1 MNQNFNTMLTRL
13 GNHNPMS
20 LSVPETIPL
29 TLSSVFAFEDVD
41 SLNRVYDGEA
51 EGFIYSRMTNPVH
64 EALKE
69 VMRTI
74 DGGED
79 ALVFSS
85 GMAAITS
92 TLITHLKAG
101 DHVLA
106 SQALYGETYEFLKYQ
121 LSKFN
126 IDVTFINF
134 DDEDIDL
141 YFTPNTRLVYTETIS
156 NPLMAVN
163 DLRKLAEVAHEYGA
177 KLVVDNTFAT
187 PVVCQPLGLGAD
199 IVVYSATKYLCG
211 HGDVTGGIVVS
222 DQETIRAIDKVGTL
236 YGGCMSP
243 FDAWILIRSLKTL
256 ELRMKEHSGN
266 ALKLAAFFNSHSKIN
281 KVFYPGL
288 ESSPF
293 FDRAGSLFNN
303 QLFGGMLTI
312 DLKGET
318 DSYRTFID
326 NLEGIKFVPSLAGV
340 KTSVCSPAI
349 TSHRNLNDQELKEAG
364 IGKSFIRI
372 STGLEHIEDLIAEF
386 DNVLN
391 LI

>member
-1 MNQNFNTMLTRL
+1 MNQNFNTLLTRL
-13 GNHNPMS
+13 GNHNPSS
-20 LSVPETIPL
+20 LSIPETIPL

-41 SLNRVYDGEA
+41 SLNRVYEGEA

-92 TLITHLKAG
+92 TLITHLEAG

-106 SQALYGETYEFLKYQ
+106 SHALYGETYEFLKYQ
-121 LSKFN
+121 LSKFH
-126 IDVTFINF
+126 IDVTFADF
-134 DDEDIDL
+134 GSEDLDQ
-141 YFTPNTRLVYTETIS
+141 YFTPRTRLVYTETIS

-163 DLRKLAEVAHEYGA
+163 DLRGLAEAAHAHGA

-187 PVVCQPLGLGAD
+187 PVVCQPLGHGAD

-266 ALKLAAFFNSHSKIN
+266 ALKLAAFFKSHPNIN

-288 ESSPF
+288 ESSPYF
-293 FDRAGSLFNN
+293 GLASSLFNH

-312 DLKGET
+312 DLKGAE

-326 NLEGIKFVPSLAGV
+326 NLDGIKLVPSLAGV
-340 KTSVCSPAI
+340 KTTVCSPAI
-349 TSHRNLNDQELKEAG
+349 TSHRNLNVKELEEAG
-364 IGKSFIRI
+364 IAASFIRI
-372 STGLEHIEDLIAEF
+372 SAGLEHIDDLIAEF
-386 DNVLN
+386 DSVLN